1 MCLVQQQQQQQQTA
15 QPLQRQLQQLRLLLL
30 LPQPPRPMLL
40 LLVLLQ
46 KLPTAQQRRD
56 LQLHSRQVQQTPL
69 LDPSHGKLGSQLT
82 KQ

>member
-1 MCLVQQQQQQQQTA
+1 
-15 QPLQRQLQQLRLLLL
+15 
-30 LPQPPRPMLL
+30 MLL